1 VEGKSEM
8 SEKLSEKSKMSSVEF
23 AQFALRER
31 IAPKSY
37 GSVKERL
44 RYARV
49 VLNRRG
55 WSANRVRDA
64 WYADPRI
71 SPNADE
77 IRDLE
82 EITGLRYGREELKEL
97 DRYIA
102 RADALLAGPDSDFH
116 RPFIDAFRSFYR
128 ALAGT
133 RTEG

>member
-1 VEGKSEM
+1 M
-8 SEKLSEKSKMSSVEF
+8 SENVSEKTEMSSVEF
-23 AQFALRER
+23 SQYALRER
-31 IAPKSY
+31 IAPKSV

-44 RYARV
+44 RHARRI
-49 VLNRRG
+49 LARRG
-55 WSANRVRDA
+55 WSDNRVKDA

-82 EITGLRYGREELKEL
+82 EITGLRYGREELKEI

-102 RADALLAGPDSDFH
+102 KATALLEGPDEDFH
-116 RPFIDAFRSFYR
+116 RPFVDAMRSFYR
-128 ALAGT
+128 ALVSS

>member
-1 VEGKSEM
+1 M

-31 IAPKSY
+31 IAPKSH

-44 RYARV
+44 RHARL

-102 RADALLAGPDSDFH
+102 RAEALLEGSDSDFH
-116 RPFIDAFRSFYR
+116 RSFIDAFRSFYR